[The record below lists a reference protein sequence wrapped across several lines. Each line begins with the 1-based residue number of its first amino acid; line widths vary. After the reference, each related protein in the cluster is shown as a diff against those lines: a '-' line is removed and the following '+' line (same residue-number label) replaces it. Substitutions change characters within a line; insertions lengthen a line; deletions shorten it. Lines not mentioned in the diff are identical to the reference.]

1 MPKQL
6 KFWNVMKNDEEKS
19 AELILYGSIGSHEYW
34 DDISDKAFKQD
45 IENLGDVENI
55 TLHINSP
62 GGSVF
67 SAVAIANTLKNH
79 KAKITAIIDGLAAS
93 AATIIT
99 SACDTVRMPK
109 NALFMVHNPITF
121 AYGNN
126 QDMQKTLEMLNK
138 VKNSIIETYLNKAK
152 TDKETLSELM
162 DNETWMRAEEAKEYG
177 FVDEILD
184 ESVEKEVIE
193 NKLIINNMAFD
204 ISRFKNFKEK
214 KNQEPRVINISV
226 NSTGSPEEI
235 ADKFRDILN
244 STEKQK
250 NEGGNM
256 TLEELK
262 NKFPELYNQI
272 FNEGKEAGI
281 TKERERMREIDNLDV
296 SNYSELIENAKYNEP
311 VEASVLAVN
320 ILNKQKEERIKK
332 LQNIKNDSQ
341 NNFTPPVPNNGTA
354 ENKEEK
360 KFMGVNISNIFS
372 LMNKKTEEG
381 KEWIL

>member
-1 MPKQL
+1 MTKQL

-19 AELILYGSIGSHEYW
+19 AELILYGSIGSDEYW

-79 KAKITAIIDGLAAS
+79 KAKITANIDGLAAS

-162 DNETWMRAEEAKEYG
+162 DNETWMSAEEAKEYG

-244 STEKQK
+244 STENQK

-296 SNYSELIENAKYNEP
+296 SNYSELVENAKYNEP

-320 ILNKQKEERIKK
+320 ILNKQKEERIQK

-341 NNFTPPVPNNGTA
+341 KNFTPPVANDGTA
-354 ENKEEK
+354 TTNEEK
-360 KFMGVNISNIFS
+360 QFMGIDIMNIFS
-372 LMNKKTEEG
+372 KMNKKTEEG
-381 KEWIL
+381 K

>member
-1 MPKQL
+1 MPKQF
-6 KFWNVMKNDEEKS
+6 KFWNVMKNEEEKS
-19 AELILYGSIGSHEYW
+19 AELILYGSIGSDEYW

-67 SAVAIANTLKNH
+67 SAVAIANILKNH
-79 KAKITAIIDGLAAS
+79 KAKVTANIDGLAAS

-109 NALFMVHNPITF
+109 NALFMIHNPITF

-126 QDMQKTLEMLNK
+126 QEMQKTVQMLDK
-138 VKNSIIETYLNKAK
+138 VKNSIIETYLNKTK

-162 DNETWMRAEEAKEYG
+162 DNETWMNAEEAKEYG
-177 FVDEILD
+177 FIDEILD
-184 ESVEKEVIE
+184 ENVEKEVIE

-204 ISRFKNFKEK
+204 ISKFKNFKEK
-214 KNQEPRVINISV
+214 KIQEPRVINISV

-235 ADKFRDILN
+235 ADKFRNILN
-244 STEKQK
+244 STENQK
-250 NEGGNM
+250 NKGGNM

-262 NKFPELYNQI
+262 NKFPELCNQI

-296 SNYSELIENAKYNEP
+296 SNYSELVENAKYNDP

-320 ILNKQKEERIKK
+320 IMNKQKEERIKK

-354 ENKEEK
+354 ENNEEK

-381 KEWIL
+381 K

>member
-6 KFWNVMKNDEEKS
+6 KFWNLVKNDEEKS
-19 AELILYGSIGSHEYW
+19 AELILYGSIGSDEYW
-34 DDISDKAFKQD
+34 DDISDKVFKQD

-55 TLHINSP
+55 ILHINSP

-79 KAKITAIIDGLAAS
+79 KAKITANIDGLAAS

-99 SACDTVRMPK
+99 SACDTVKMPK

-126 QDMQKTLEMLNK
+126 QDMKKTLEMLDK
-138 VKNSIIETYLNKAK
+138 VKDSIIETYLNKAK

-162 DNETWMRAEEAKEYG
+162 DNETWMNAEEAKEYG
-177 FVDEILD
+177 FIDEILD
-184 ESVEKEVIE
+184 ENVEKEVIE

-214 KNQEPRVINISV
+214 KIQEPRVINISV
-226 NSTGSPEEI
+226 NSTGNSEEI
-235 ADKFRDILN
+235 ADKFRDTLN
-244 STEKQK
+244 STENQK
-250 NEGGNM
+250 NKGGNM

-281 TKERERMREIDNLDV
+281 TKERERIREIDNLDV
-296 SNYSELIENAKYNEP
+296 SNYSELVENAKYNEP

-320 ILNKQKEERIKK
+320 ILNKQKEERTQK

-354 ENKEEK
+354 ENNEEK

-381 KEWIL
+381 K

>member
-19 AELILYGSIGSHEYW
+19 AELILYGSIGSDEYW

-55 TLHINSP
+55 ILHINSP

-79 KAKITAIIDGLAAS
+79 KAKITANIDGLAAS

-99 SACDTVRMPK
+99 SACDTVKMPK

-162 DNETWMRAEEAKEYG
+162 DNETWMSAEEAKEYG
-177 FVDEILD
+177 FIDEILD
-184 ESVEKEVIE
+184 ENVEKEVIE

-214 KNQEPRVINISV
+214 KIQEPRVINISV
-226 NSTGSPEEI
+226 NSTENPEEI

-244 STEKQK
+244 STENQK
-250 NEGGNM
+250 NKGGNM

-296 SNYSELIENAKYNEP
+296 SNYSELVENAKYNEP

-320 ILNKQKEERIKK
+320 ILNKQKEERIQK

-354 ENKEEK
+354 ENNEEK

-381 KEWIL
+381 K

>member
-19 AELILYGSIGSHEYW
+19 AELILYGSIGSDEYW

-79 KAKITAIIDGLAAS
+79 KAKITANIDGLAAS

-99 SACDTVRMPK
+99 SACDIVRMPK

-126 QDMQKTLEMLNK
+126 QDMKKTVEMLDK
-138 VKNSIIETYLNKAK
+138 VKDSIIETYLNKAK
-152 TDKETLSELM
+152 TDRETLSELM
-162 DNETWMRAEEAKEYG
+162 DNETWMNAETAKEYG
-177 FVDEILD
+177 FIDEILD
-184 ESVEKEVIE
+184 ENVEKEVVE

-204 ISRFKNFKEK
+204 ISKFKNFKEK

-244 STEKQK
+244 STENQK

-262 NKFPELYNQI
+262 NKFPELCNQI

-281 TKERERMREIDNLDV
+281 TKERDRMREIDNLDV
-296 SNYSELIENAKYNEP
+296 SNYSELVENAKYNEP

-320 ILNKQKEERIKK
+320 ILNKQKEERTQK
-332 LQNIKNDSQ
+332 LQNIKNESQ
-341 NNFTPPVPNNGTA
+341 SNFTPPAPNNGTA
-354 ENKEEK
+354 ENNEEK
-360 KFMGVNISNIFS
+360 QFMGVNISNIFS

-381 KEWIL
+381 K

>member
-6 KFWNVMKNDEEKS
+6 KFWNLVKNEEEKT
-19 AELILYGSIGSHEYW
+19 AELILYGSIGSDEYW
-34 DDISDKAFKQD
+34 DDISDKVFKQD

-79 KAKITAIIDGLAAS
+79 KAKVIANIDGLAAS

-109 NALFMVHNPITF
+109 NALFMIHNPITF

-126 QDMQKTLEMLNK
+126 QEMQKTVEMLDK

-162 DNETWMRAEEAKEYG
+162 DNETWMDAETAKEYG
-177 FVDEILD
+177 FIDEIVDE
-184 ESVEKEVIE
+184 EVGKEFVE

-204 ISRFKNFKEK
+204 ISKFKNFRKAKDTVIDNK
-214 KNQEPRVINISV
+214 KNTKEV
-226 NSTGSPEEI
+226 
-235 ADKFRDILN
+235 K
-244 STEKQK
+244 
-250 NEGGNM
+250 M

-262 NKFPELYNQI
+262 NQFPDLYDYVL
-272 FNEGKEAGI
+272 NEGKKIGKEE
-281 TKERERMREIDNLDV
+281 ERERLKAIDDIGVN
-296 SNYSELIENAKYNEP
+296 NYSDLIENAKYVNP
-311 VEASVLAVN
+311 ISASELAIN
-320 ILNKQKEERIKK
+320 ILKKQKEEKAQK
-332 LQNIKNDSQ
+332 LQNIKNESQ
-341 NNFTPPVPNNGTA
+341 DNFIPPVANDGTTHGK
-354 ENKEEK
+354 KEEK
-360 KFMGVNISNIFS
+360 RFMGLDIMTIFS
-372 LMNKKTEEG
+372 KMNKKTEEG
-381 KEWIL
+381 K

>member
-6 KFWNVMKNDEEKS
+6 KFWNLVKNDEEKS
-19 AELILYGSIGSHEYW
+19 AELILYGSIGSDEYW

-55 TLHINSP
+55 ILHINSP

-79 KAKITAIIDGLAAS
+79 KAKITANIDGLAAS

-99 SACDTVRMPK
+99 SACDTVKMPK

-162 DNETWMRAEEAKEYG
+162 DNETWMSAEEAKEYG
-177 FVDEILD
+177 FIDEILD
-184 ESVEKEVIE
+184 ENVEKEVIE

-226 NSTGSPEEI
+226 NSTGNPEEI
-235 ADKFRDILN
+235 ADKFRNILN
-244 STEKQK
+244 STENQK

-272 FNEGKEAGI
+272 FNEGEEAGV

-296 SNYSELIENAKYNEP
+296 SNYSELVENAKYNEP

-320 ILNKQKEERIKK
+320 ILNKQKEERIQK

-354 ENKEEK
+354 ENNEEK

-381 KEWIL
+381 K

>member
-1 MPKQL
+1 MLKQL
-6 KFWNVMKNDEEKS
+6 KFWNVMKNEEEKS
-19 AELILYGSIGSHEYW
+19 AELILYGSIGSDEYW

-79 KAKITAIIDGLAAS
+79 KAKITANIDGLAAS

-152 TDKETLSELM
+152 TNKETLSELM
-162 DNETWMRAEEAKEYG
+162 DNETWMSAEEAKEYG
-177 FVDEILD
+177 FVDEILN

-214 KNQEPRVINISV
+214 KNQDPRIINISV

-244 STEKQK
+244 STENQK

-381 KEWIL
+381 K

>member
-6 KFWNVMKNDEEKS
+6 KFWNVMKNEEEKS
-19 AELILYGSIGSHEYW
+19 AELILYGNIGSDEYW

-79 KAKITAIIDGLAAS
+79 RAKVTANIDGLAAS

-109 NALFMVHNPITF
+109 NALFMIHNPITF

-126 QDMQKTLEMLNK
+126 QEMQKTVEMLDK
-138 VKNSIIETYLNKAK
+138 VKNSIIETYLNKTK

-162 DNETWMRAEEAKEYG
+162 DNETWMNAEEAKEYG
-177 FVDEILD
+177 FIDEILD
-184 ESVEKEVIE
+184 ENVEKEVIE

-204 ISRFKNFKEK
+204 ISKFKNFKEK
-214 KNQEPRVINISV
+214 KIQEPRVINISV

-235 ADKFRDILN
+235 ADKFRNILN
-244 STEKQK
+244 STENQK
-250 NEGGNM
+250 NKGGNM

-262 NKFPELYNQI
+262 NKFPELCNQI

-296 SNYSELIENAKYNEP
+296 SNYSELVENAKYNDP

-354 ENKEEK
+354 ENNEEK

-381 KEWIL
+381 K

>member
-6 KFWNVMKNDEEKS
+6 KFWNLMKNEEEKS
-19 AELILYGSIGSHEYW
+19 AEVILYGSIGSDEYW

-79 KAKITAIIDGLAAS
+79 KAKVTANIDGLAAS

-109 NALFMVHNPITF
+109 NALFMIHNPITF

-126 QDMQKTLEMLNK
+126 QEMQKTVEMLDK
-138 VKNSIIETYLNKAK
+138 VKNSIIETYLNKTK

-162 DNETWMRAEEAKEYG
+162 DNETWMNAEEAKEYG
-177 FVDEILD
+177 FIDEILD
-184 ESVEKEVIE
+184 ENVEKEVIE

-204 ISRFKNFKEK
+204 ISKFKNFKEK
-214 KNQEPRVINISV
+214 KIQEPRVINISV

-235 ADKFRDILN
+235 ADKFRNILN
-244 STEKQK
+244 STENQK
-250 NEGGNM
+250 NKGGNM

-262 NKFPELYNQI
+262 NKFPELCNQI
-272 FNEGKEAGI
+272 INEGKEAGI

-296 SNYSELIENAKYNEP
+296 SNYSELVENAKYNDP

-354 ENKEEK
+354 ENNEEK

-381 KEWIL
+381 K

>member
-19 AELILYGSIGSHEYW
+19 AELILYGSIGSDEYW

-55 TLHINSP
+55 ILHINSP

-79 KAKITAIIDGLAAS
+79 KAKITANIDGLAAS

-152 TDKETLSELM
+152 TNKETLSELM
-162 DNETWMRAEEAKEYG
+162 DNETWMSAEEAKEYG

-244 STEKQK
+244 STENQK

-296 SNYSELIENAKYNEP
+296 SNYSELVENAKYNDP

-354 ENKEEK
+354 ENNEEK

-381 KEWIL
+381 K